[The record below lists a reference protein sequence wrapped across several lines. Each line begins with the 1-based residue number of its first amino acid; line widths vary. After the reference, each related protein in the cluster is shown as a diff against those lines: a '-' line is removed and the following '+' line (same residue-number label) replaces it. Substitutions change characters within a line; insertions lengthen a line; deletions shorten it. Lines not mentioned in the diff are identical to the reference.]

1 MSARR
6 SRLSGPR
13 KQLTALLRCGGNE
26 EVSLS
31 IADTAPRVNCFD
43 QCRRAT
49 QPSITLS
56 STARKEALLTR
67 VILHPIFTKRTH
79 FQRSSLET
87 ADTALRVN
95 GLERRCKHC
104 EKTPFRQRG
113 EYMQPTPPR

>member
-56 STARKEALLTR
+56 STARKEALLTEGDFA
-67 VILHPIFTKRTH
+67 PH
-79 FQRSSLET
+79 FYQTNPFSKVFSRDRGYCASGQR
-87 ADTALRVN
+87 
-95 GLERRCKHC
+95 
-104 EKTPFRQRG
+104 F
-113 EYMQPTPPR
+113 